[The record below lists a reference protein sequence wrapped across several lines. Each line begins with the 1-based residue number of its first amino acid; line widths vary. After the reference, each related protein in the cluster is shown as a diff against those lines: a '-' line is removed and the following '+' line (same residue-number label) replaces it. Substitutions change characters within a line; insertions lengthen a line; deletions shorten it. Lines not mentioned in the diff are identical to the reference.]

1 LTSIL
6 RKLTLAAALLL
17 PSMSAAGAIAQT
29 AAGEAGSAPTAAA
42 PTVAAPD
49 TPAPNPTAEAFM
61 DKLPATLGGTAR
73 LPGERKP
80 GMPVMYFPKEMF
92 KDPLVMAMAQP
103 LDKAWSWQET
113 REVVRGSFHETGI
126 RQVLREGSFTVPDKP
141 GARTF
146 FGEYNTNMGLKQ
158 YWMFDHDGIRAN
170 LIVTI
175 FRAGDRDKMRDEVA
189 DKVFGGARIT
199 NGQPAPEKQN

>member
-1 LTSIL
+1 
-6 RKLTLAAALLL
+6 
-17 PSMSAAGAIAQT
+17 
-29 AAGEAGSAPTAAA
+29 
-42 PTVAAPD
+42 
-49 TPAPNPTAEAFM
+49 M
-61 DKLPATLGGTAR
+61 DKLPATLGGTGR
-73 LPGERKP
+73 LPGERKA

-103 LDKAWSWQET
+103 LDKAWSWEET
-113 REVVRGSFHETGI
+113 REVVRESFHETGI
-126 RQVLREGSFTVPDKP
+126 RKVLREGSFTVPDKP
-141 GARTF
+141 GAKTF

-189 DKVFGGARIT
+189 AKVFGGAQIT
-199 NGQPAPEKQN
+199 DGHAAPEKQN